1 MDFIV
6 RLFEID
12 LKNKDRFLKYF
23 IIIFLLILIF
33 GTKGS
38 LLLGIIPLG
47 YFFYRRRDI
56 SIIEVLNIFEQGIF
70 YKFFIS
76 LIYEYGNMRNESI
89 RSLILLAI
97 INLFLNFKK
106 NNLKLFKIPIV
117 LAGWFFIGLLWNYLS
132 SGNIESLTIFY
143 KENIYLLLPF
153 SLNILFIK
161 NETLLFICKKMV
173 PISIFGF
180 LFKVINAVRV
190 YEMKGNLISV
200 LSLIVPYTFFSI
212 FLDKNKY
219 LKFINLVSF
228 ITGIWIIVKTGARG
242 ALGGIVVGI
251 IIGIILNKGW
261 KGIILSVILLFIVI
275 LGLQF
280 SPKIE
285 KHFLKMN
292 DFSTRSRYY
301 LVDAGIYTFKNN
313 FIFGSGRGNTQ
324 KYFIEYSNTDFNS
337 KKYLKNDNEIK
348 ITKEIY
354 LKTFPDTHNIFI
366 DFLAEYG
373 ILGIFITFFL
383 GIIIPIGICRQY
395 FITKNNEI
403 LQILVSLISFLV
415 SGMSWSLWTRH
426 NEGIPYFIVLL
437 WFFCIIQHQNKKY

>member
-1 MDFIV
+1 MEK
-6 RLFEID
+6 LFKID

-23 IIIFLLILIF
+23 MILFLLILVF

-47 YFFYRRRDI
+47 YFFYRRKDI
-56 SIIEVLNIFEQGIF
+56 GITEILSIFEQGVF

-76 LIYEYGNMRNESI
+76 LVYKYGNMRNESI
-89 RSLILLAI
+89 RLLMLLTI
-97 INLFLNFKK
+97 INLLFNFKE
-106 NNLKLFKIPIV
+106 NNFKLYKIPII

-132 SGNIESLTIFY
+132 PGNIESLKMFY

-153 SLNILFIK
+153 SLNVLFIK
-161 NETLLFICKKMV
+161 NEILLFVCKKIF
-173 PISIFGF
+173 PLTIFGIF
-180 LFKVINAVRV
+180 SKVINIVKIS
-190 YEMKGNLISV
+190 EIKGELISV
-200 LSLIVPYTFFSI
+200 LSIVVPYTFFSI
-212 FLDKNKY
+212 FLEKNKY
-219 LKFINLVSF
+219 LKFINLISF
-228 ITGIWIIVKTGARG
+228 VIGIWIIIKSGARG
-242 ALGGIVVGI
+242 ALGGIV
-251 IIGIILNKGW
+251 IGIVIGVILNRGW
-261 KGIILSVILLFIVI
+261 KGIIVSVILLIIVI

-285 KHFLKMN
+285 GHFLKVN

-324 KYFIEYSNTDFNS
+324 KYFIDYSNTDFDPG
-337 KKYLKNDNEIK
+337 KYLKNDQEIK

-373 ILGIFITFFL
+373 ILGIFISFFIGVIL
-383 GIIIPIGICRQY
+383 PINMCRKY

-403 LQILVSLISFLV
+403 LQILVSLISFLA

-426 NEGIPYFIVLL
+426 NEGIPYFIILL
-437 WFFCIIQHQNKKY
+437 WFFNLFQYQDKSVDP

>member
-1 MDFIV
+1 MEK
-6 RLFEID
+6 LFKID
-12 LKNKDRFLKYF
+12 LKNKDRFLKYL
-23 IIIFLLILIF
+23 IILFLLILVF

-47 YFFYRRRDI
+47 YFFYRRKDI
-56 SIIEVLNIFEQGIF
+56 GVTEILNMLEQGAF

-76 LIYEYGNMRNESI
+76 LVYKYGNMRNESI
-89 RSLILLAI
+89 RLLMLLTI
-97 INLFLNFKK
+97 INLLFNFKE
-106 NNLKLFKIPIV
+106 NNFKLYKIPVI

-132 SGNIESLTIFY
+132 PGNIESLKMFY

-153 SLNILFIK
+153 SLNVLFIK
-161 NETLLFICKKMV
+161 NEILLFVCKKIF
-173 PISIFGF
+173 PLTIFGIF
-180 LFKVINAVRV
+180 SKVINIVKIS
-190 YEMKGNLISV
+190 EIKGELISV
-200 LSLIVPYTFFSI
+200 LSIVVPYTFFSI
-212 FLDKNKY
+212 FLEKNKY
-219 LKFINLVSF
+219 LKFINLISF
-228 ITGIWIIVKTGARG
+228 VIGIWIIIKSEARG
-242 ALGGIVVGI
+242 ALGGIV
-251 IIGIILNKGW
+251 IGIVIGVILNRGW
-261 KGIILSVILLFIVI
+261 KGIIVSVILLIIVI

-285 KHFLKMN
+285 SHFLKVN

-324 KYFIEYSNTDFNS
+324 KYFIDYSNTDFDPG
-337 KKYLKNDNEIK
+337 KYLKNDQEIK

-354 LKTFPDTHNIFI
+354 LKTFPDTHNIFV

-373 ILGIFITFFL
+373 VLGIFISFFIGVIL
-383 GIIIPIGICRQY
+383 PINICRKY

-403 LQILVSLISFLV
+403 LQILVSLISFLA

-426 NEGIPYFIVLL
+426 NEGIPYFIILL
-437 WFFCIIQHQNKKY
+437 WFFNLFQYQDKSVGS

>member
-1 MDFIV
+1 MLK
-6 RLFEID
+6 LFEIN
-12 LKNKDRFLKYF
+12 LKNKDRFLKCF
-23 IIIFLLILIF
+23 IIIFLLILVF

-76 LIYEYGNMRNESI
+76 LIYKYGNMRNESI
-89 RSLILLAI
+89 RLLLLLSI
-97 INLFLNFKK
+97 IKLLFESKKINFK
-106 NNLKLFKIPIV
+106 LYKIPIV
-117 LAGWFFIGLLWNYLS
+117 LAGWFFIGLLWSYLS
-132 SGNIESLTIFY
+132 PGNIESLKIFY
-143 KENIYLLLPF
+143 KENIYLLIPL

-161 NETLLFICKKMV
+161 NEILLSMGKRIV
-173 PISIFGF
+173 PLAIFGLF
-180 LFKVINAVRV
+180 FKVINATRV
-190 YEMKGNLISV
+190 LEMKGNLISI
-200 LSLIVPYTFFSI
+200 LSLVVPYTFFSI
-212 FLDKNKY
+212 FLEKNKY

-228 ITGIWIIVKTGARG
+228 ITGVWIIIKSGARG

-251 IIGIILNKGW
+251 IIGIILYRGW
-261 KGIILSVILLFIVI
+261 KGILLSVILLFITI

-324 KYFIEYSNTDFNS
+324 KYFIEYSNTNFNP

-348 ITKEIY
+348 TTKEIY

-373 ILGIFITFFL
+373 ILGIFITLFL
-383 GIIIPIGICRQY
+383 GIIIPIDICRQY

-426 NEGIPYFIVLL
+426 NEGIPYLIVLL
-437 WFFCIIQHQNKKY
+437 CFFCIIQYQNKKY

>member
-1 MDFIV
+1 MEK
-6 RLFEID
+6 LFKID

-23 IIIFLLILIF
+23 IILFLLILVF

-47 YFFYRRRDI
+47 YFFYRRKDI
-56 SIIEVLNIFEQGIF
+56 DITEILNMLEQGAF

-76 LIYEYGNMRNESI
+76 LIYKYGNMRNESI
-89 RSLILLAI
+89 RLLIFLAI
-97 INLFLNFKK
+97 INLLFNFKK
-106 NNLKLFKIPIV
+106 NNFKLYKIPVI

-132 SGNIESLTIFY
+132 PGNIESLKMFY

-153 SLNILFIK
+153 SLNVLFIK
-161 NETLLFICKKMV
+161 NEILLFVCKKIF
-173 PISIFGF
+173 PLTIFGIF
-180 LFKVINAVRV
+180 SKVINIVKIS
-190 YEMKGNLISV
+190 EIKGELISV
-200 LSLIVPYTFFSI
+200 LSIVVPYTFFSI
-212 FLDKNKY
+212 FLEKNKY
-219 LKFINLVSF
+219 LKFINLISF
-228 ITGIWIIVKTGARG
+228 VIGIWIIIKSGARG
-242 ALGGIVVGI
+242 ALGGIV
-251 IIGIILNKGW
+251 IGIVIGVILNRGW
-261 KGIILSVILLFIVI
+261 KGIIVSIILLIIVI

-285 KHFLKMN
+285 SHFLKVN

-324 KYFIEYSNTDFNS
+324 KYFIDYSNTDFDPR
-337 KKYLKNDNEIK
+337 KYLKNDQEIK

-373 ILGIFITFFL
+373 ILGIFISFFIGVIL
-383 GIIIPIGICRQY
+383 PINMCRKY
-395 FITKNNEI
+395 FITKNNGI
-403 LQILVSLISFLV
+403 LQILVSLISFLA

-426 NEGIPYFIVLL
+426 NEGIPYFIILL
-437 WFFCIIQHQNKKY
+437 WFFNLFQSQDKSVDP

>member
-1 MDFIV
+1 MK
-6 RLFEID
+6 LFEID
-12 LKNKDRFLKYF
+12 LKNKDKLLKYSM
-23 IIIFLLILIF
+23 IIFLLILVF
-33 GTKGS
+33 GTKGL
-38 LLLGIIPLG
+38 LLLGIIPLS
-47 YFFYRRRDI
+47 YFIYRKKDI
-56 SIIEVLNIFEQGIF
+56 SKIEILNLFEQGAF
-70 YKFFIS
+70 YKFFVS

-89 RSLILLAI
+89 RFLLLLSI
-97 INLFLNFKK
+97 INLFFELRKINFK
-106 NNLKLFKIPIV
+106 LYKIPIV

-132 SGNIESLTIFY
+132 SGNIESLKIFY

-153 SLNILFIK
+153 SLNVLFIK
-161 NETLLFICKKMV
+161 NETLLFICKKMI

-180 LFKVINAVRV
+180 LLKVINATRV

-200 LSLIVPYTFFSI
+200 LSLVVPYTFFSI
-212 FLDKNKY
+212 FLEKNKY

-228 ITGIWIIVKTGARG
+228 ITGIWIIVKSGARG
-242 ALGGIVVGI
+242 ALGGIVIGI

-261 KGIILSVILLFIVI
+261 KGIIVSGILLFIVV

-285 KHFLKMN
+285 KHFLKIN

-301 LVDAGIYTFKNN
+301 LADAGIYTFKNN
-313 FIFGSGRGNTQ
+313 IIFGSGRGNTQ
-324 KYFIEYSNTDFNS
+324 EYFIEYSNTNFNP

-383 GIIIPIGICRQY
+383 GIMIPIGIFKQY

-403 LQILVSLISFLV
+403 LQILVSLISFLI

-426 NEGIPYFIVLL
+426 NEGIPYFIMLL
-437 WFFCIIQHQNKKY
+437 CFFSIIQYKTKEY